1 MSVTPKGKKWFAD
14 FTVDGQRYRKSKPTE
29 VEAVAW
35 EAEVK
40 RRIALGL
47 PVEDL
52 TESKTVGM
60 TLREL
65 FNKAHER
72 YWNNTKNE
80 DNVIYLQKQLE
91 TFYGHQAPVHS
102 ITTSR
107 IDDFILS
114 CQDKGLA
121 PSTINRKLAVLSKS
135 LKFAH
140 ARGYI
145 KSMPSIERMSVV
157 GNQRMRFLTPEEEQE
172 IIEVLE
178 HRDQW
183 HFARFFEW
191 SIDTGLRPS
200 ESRELT
206 AKALSHDDDLGW
218 IITVRITK
226 TSIPRV
232 IPLTE
237 RAYNAFCQISDDL
250 YRFSKFTKQEIRKCW
265 ALVRQELNE
274 DDPDF
279 VFYTTRH
286 TCASRLVQ
294 RNVPL
299 QIVKEWMGH
308 KTFDMTLRYAKLAPK
323 NMLSAKQALEP
334 QPTI

>member
-1 MSVTPKGKKWFAD
+1 MSVTPKGNKWFAN
-14 FTVDGQRYRKSKPTE
+14 FTVNGQRYRKSKDTE

-35 EAEVK
+35 EAEIK
-40 RRIALGL
+40 RRLALGL
-47 PVEDL
+47 PTEDL
-52 TESKTVGM
+52 MENKNVGM
-60 TLREL
+60 TLRDL

-72 YWNNTKNE
+72 YWKDTKNE

-91 TFYGHQAPVHS
+91 TFYGHNVPIHA

-107 IDDFILS
+107 IDDFILA

-121 PSTINRKLAVLSKS
+121 PSTINSKLAVLSKA
-135 LKFAH
+135 LKYAH
-140 ARGYI
+140 SRGFL
-145 KSMPSIERMSVV
+145 KALPSIERMSVV
-157 GNQRMRFLTPEEEQE
+157 GNQRMRFLTEAEEAD
-172 IIEVLE
+172 IIAALE
-178 HRDQW
+178 HKDKW
-183 HFARFFEW
+183 HFARFIEW

-200 ESRELT
+200 ESR
-206 AKALSHDDDLGW
+206 ALNRKQLSKDPELGW
-218 IITVRITK
+218 IVKVYETK
-226 TSIPRV
+226 TMHPRV

-237 RAYNAFCQISDDL
+237 RALNAMKSVSDEL
-250 YRFSKFTKQEIRKCW
+250 YPFAQFTKQAIRSAW
-265 ALVRQELNE
+265 AIVRAEFGE

-279 VFYTTRH
+279 VFYACRH

-323 NMLSAKQALEP
+323 NMLSAKKALEP